1 MVELEGLTL
10 LKANNKAGY
19 FGVHRN
25 TAGFQARVRRGGNV
39 ACLGRFATAEE
50 AALCVARSPEGQA
63 AARKAAA
70 ASVPLTSKEAR
81 QQAQAEGLTLL
92 VADNKT
98 GFFCVSLDKP
108 GRSKH
113 CQARVRRGGKDVS
126 LGCFATAEEAAL
138 CVARSPEG
146 RAAAAERAAVAVP
159 PLTSEEARQQA
170 QAEGL
175 TLVVSESSTAGY
187 LCVHLAKPGKLKPF
201 KAQVSRGGKIASLGY
216 FATADEA
223 ALYVARAAA
232 KRAASTAPQKKSA
245 KGSTKP
251 CPAMPASR
259 ANLKEACPAQLMP
272 PGAFVNEEE
281 MVPPMPP
288 GASRWDGLLLLE
300 ERARRACFLLA
311 CAGGQEEERSNS
323 RPKRHGSE

>member
-1 MVELEGLTL
+1 MLCTSKTG
-10 LKANNKAGY
+10 GY
-19 FGVHRN
+19 YGVRLDSP
-25 TAGFQARVRRGGNV
+25 GRPKPYQARVRRGGRN
-39 ACLGRFATAEE
+39 LGLGYFATAEE
-50 AALCVARSPEGQA
+50 AALCIARSPEGRAVA
-63 AARKAAA
+63 AERAAVA
-70 ASVPLTSKEAR
+70 PPLTSEEAR
-81 QQAQAEGLTLL
+81 QQAQAEGLTLVVTESSTAGYYGVHL
-92 VADNKT
+92 AKR
-98 GFFCVSLDKP
+98 GQPKP
-108 GRSKH
+108 Y
-113 CQARVRRGGKDVS
+113 QARVQRGGKTAS
-126 LGCFATAEEAAL
+126 LGSFATAEEAAL

>member
-1 MVELEGLTL
+1 M
-10 LKANNKAGY
+10 
-19 FGVHRN
+19 
-25 TAGFQARVRRGGNV
+25 
-39 ACLGRFATAEE
+39 
-50 AALCVARSPEGQA
+50 
-63 AARKAAA
+63 
-70 ASVPLTSKEAR
+70 
-81 QQAQAEGLTLL
+81 
-92 VADNKT
+92 
-98 GFFCVSLDKP
+98 
-108 GRSKH
+108 
-113 CQARVRRGGKDVS
+113 
-126 LGCFATAEEAAL
+126 
-138 CVARSPEG
+138 
-146 RAAAAERAAVAVP
+146 AVP

-245 KGSTKP
+245 KGSTRP

-259 ANLKEACPAQLMP
+259 ANLKEACPAPLMP

>member
-1 MVELEGLTL
+1 MYTVRCQLQSKCRKLAGLKPGEMTPGCHPLIIAVSSPISTPVAERARGAISMLRIIQSEGLTL
-10 LKANNKAGY
+10 CTSKTGGY
-19 FGVHRN
+19 YGVRLDSP
-25 TAGFQARVRRGGNV
+25 GRPKPYQARVRRGGRN
-39 ACLGRFATAEE
+39 LGLGYFATAEE
-50 AALCVARSPEGQA
+50 AALCI
-63 AARKAAA
+63 
-70 ASVPLTSKEAR
+70 
-81 QQAQAEGLTLL
+81 
-92 VADNKT
+92 
-98 GFFCVSLDKP
+98 
-108 GRSKH
+108 
-113 CQARVRRGGKDVS
+113 
-126 LGCFATAEEAAL
+126 
-138 CVARSPEG
+138 ARSPEG
-146 RAAAAERAAVAVP
+146 RAVAAERAAVAP

-187 LCVHLAKPGKLKPF
+187 YGVHLAKRGQPKPYQ
-201 KAQVSRGGKIASLGY
+201 ARVQRGGKTASLGS
-216 FATADEA
+216 FATAEEA
-223 ALYVARAAA
+223 ALCVARSPEGRAAA
-232 KRAASTAPQKKSA
+232 KRAASTAPLKKSA

>member
-1 MVELEGLTL
+1 MARKGKT
-10 LKANNKAGY
+10 AN
-19 FGVHRN
+19 
-25 TAGFQARVRRGGNV
+25 
-39 ACLGRFATAEE
+39 LGSFATAEE

-63 AARKAAA
+63 A
-70 ASVPLTSKEAR
+70 V
-81 QQAQAEGLTLL
+81 
-92 VADNKT
+92 
-98 GFFCVSLDKP
+98 
-108 GRSKH
+108 
-113 CQARVRRGGKDVS
+113 
-126 LGCFATAEEAAL
+126 
-138 CVARSPEG
+138 
-146 RAAAAERAAVAVP
+146 AERAAVAVP

-187 LCVHLAKPGKLKPF
+187 LCVHLAKPGHRKPF
-201 KAQVSRGGKIASLGY
+201 KAQVKRDGKQTSLGY
-216 FATADEA
+216 FATAAEA
-223 ALYVARAAA
+223 ALCVARAAAAA
-232 KRAASTAPQKKSA
+232 KRAASTAPLKKSA
-245 KGSTKP
+245 KGKP
-251 CPAMPASR
+251 YLAMLASR

>member
-1 MVELEGLTL
+1 MAQAAEPSLRLSE
-10 LKANNKAGY
+10 NKTGY
-19 FGVHRN
+19 FGVYL
-25 TAGFQARVRRGGNV
+25 GKPGQAKPYQAQLRRDGKKV
-39 ACLGRFATAEE
+39 FLGLFATAEE
-50 AALCVARSPEGQA
+50 AALCIARSLEGQA
-63 AARKAAA
+63 APTKPAAA
-70 ASVPLTSKEAR
+70 A
-81 QQAQAEGLTLL
+81 
-92 VADNKT
+92 
-98 GFFCVSLDKP
+98 
-108 GRSKH
+108 
-113 CQARVRRGGKDVS
+113 
-126 LGCFATAEEAAL
+126 
-138 CVARSPEG
+138 
-146 RAAAAERAAVAVP
+146 
-159 PLTSEEARQQA
+159 PLTSEEARHQA

-259 ANLKEACPAQLMP
+259 ANLKEACPAPLMP

>member
-1 MVELEGLTL
+1 MYTVRCQLQSKCRKLAGLKPGEMTPGCDPLIIAASSPISTPVAERARGAISMLRIIESEGLMLCTS
-10 LKANNKAGY
+10 KTGGY
-19 FGVHRN
+19 YGVRLDSP
-25 TAGFQARVRRGGNV
+25 GRPKPYQARVRRGGRN
-39 ACLGRFATAEE
+39 LGLGYFATAEE
-50 AALCVARSPEGQA
+50 AALCI
-63 AARKAAA
+63 
-70 ASVPLTSKEAR
+70 
-81 QQAQAEGLTLL
+81 
-92 VADNKT
+92 
-98 GFFCVSLDKP
+98 
-108 GRSKH
+108 
-113 CQARVRRGGKDVS
+113 
-126 LGCFATAEEAAL
+126 
-138 CVARSPEG
+138 ARSPEG
-146 RAAAAERAAVAVP
+146 RAVAAERAAVAP